1 MSIAPL
7 GPVGPLSGVG
17 GVTGL
22 DAAGPAGA
30 AGSSEA
36 FGTKL
41 TQGLEEVQALHGKA
55 DDMAVQ
61 AATGDLTDVHDYMIA
76 ASKAS
81 TATQLT
87 VALRNKALEA
97 FSEIMRMP
105 V

>member
-1 MSIAPL
+1 MSIAPI

-17 GVTGL
+17 GL
-22 DAAGPAGA
+22 DAAGPVGA

-36 FGTKL
+36 FGSKL
-41 TQGLEEVQALHGKA
+41 VQGLEEVQALHGKA
-55 DDMAVQ
+55 NDMAVQ

>member
-17 GVTGL
+17 GL
-22 DAAGPAGA
+22 DAAGPVGA

-36 FGTKL
+36 FGSKL
-41 TQGLEEVQALHGKA
+41 VQGLEEVQALHGKA
-55 DDMAVQ
+55 NDMAVQ

>member
-7 GPVGPLSGVG
+7 GPIGPVSPVG
-17 GVTGL
+17 GL
-22 DAAGPAGA
+22 DSAGPVGA

-36 FGTKL
+36 FGSKL
-41 TQGLEEVQALHGKA
+41 VQGLEEVQALHGKA
-55 DDMAVQ
+55 DHLAVK
-61 AATGDLTDVHDYMIA
+61 AATGELTDVHDYMIA